1 MIPKRLQREE
11 FRFIRI
17 KAREKYLLKRT
28 GRRNLIINMM
38 M

>member
-17 KAREKYLLKRT
+17 KAREKYLLKELAE
-28 GRRNLIINMM
+28 GI
-38 M
+38 